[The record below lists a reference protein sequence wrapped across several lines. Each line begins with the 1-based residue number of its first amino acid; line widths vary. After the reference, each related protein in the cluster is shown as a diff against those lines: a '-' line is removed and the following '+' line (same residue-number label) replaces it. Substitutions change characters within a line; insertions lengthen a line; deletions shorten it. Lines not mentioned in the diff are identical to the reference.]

1 MKSQQSKKDNI
12 MTTQENRILDE
23 IVKMTPEEKIVFD
36 KGVEEMKG
44 EICGIHGDVCEC
56 SEDTKRKIWEDR
68 KIPF

>member
-1 MKSQQSKKDNI
+1 
-12 MTTQENRILDE
+12 MTKQENRILDE

-56 SEDTKRKIWEDR
+56 SEDTKRKTWEER
-68 KIPF
+68 KYPF